1 MNSNSPYG
9 FRPNGNL
16 TGNSTAE
23 KEGVDVTAIRCRSL
37 VWYNIQAVIRAGFGY
52 GHSLPKKLAYG
63 LNSPLKIVFASN
75 MSIFALAPS
84 R

>member
-37 VWYNIQAVIRAGFGY
+37 VWYNIQAVIRAGFAE
-52 GHSLPKKLAYG
+52 SMAIPSSKACLRTKQ
-63 LNSPLKIVFASN
+63 PLKNCVC
-75 MSIFALAPS
+75 L
-84 R
+84 